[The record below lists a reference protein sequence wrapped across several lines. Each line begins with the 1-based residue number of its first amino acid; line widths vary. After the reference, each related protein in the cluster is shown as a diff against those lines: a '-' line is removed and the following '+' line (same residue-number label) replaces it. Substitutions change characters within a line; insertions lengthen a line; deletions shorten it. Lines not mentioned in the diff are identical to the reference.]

1 MWKMHKIAHHTSQI
15 THPMTRRNRL
25 LFYAVAWF
33 IVLLP
38 FLFWRS
44 TWFGRPLTDQ
54 QISEYLRDDSKPRQ
68 IQHALV
74 QIGERMARGD
84 KGAAQWYPEMVR
96 LATHRVE
103 EIRTT
108 DAWLMGQDAAYPQ
121 FRDTLKAMLK
131 DESQLVRSNA
141 ALSIVRFGDDAGHDQ
156 IVTMLQPTVVT
167 SPRAGRVTAVAKAGT
182 PINHGTMLA
191 HISAGGEEMEVRAP
205 ITGRIRS
212 VAVREDTDVAAGAEL
227 AVIEPGTEQV
237 WEALRALYLIGRME
251 DIPVIKP
258 FALDSPNYPE
268 RIVQQAKATE
278 GAIKAR
284 AAKASNLPA
293 VDLKNCKFDQD
304 DPLLHVHAGESSKIP
319 FKLGESDRK
328 APIVSFQITEDGRA
342 INVRLK
348 RSSGVANTDQQ
359 ALEAVSR
366 WLLRKHHGC
375 GGFIEAEA
383 AVMVDP
389 W

>member
-1 MWKMHKIAHHTSQI
+1 MESNTPLPGTDEQTQTAKPRMST
-15 THPMTRRNRL
+15 RNRL

-54 QISEYLRDDSKPRQ
+54 QIGEYLRDESKPRQ

-84 KGAAQWYPEMVR
+84 KSATQWYPEMVR

-108 DAWLMGQDAAYPQ
+108 DAWLMGQDNTQAQ
-121 FRDTLKAMLK
+121 FRETLKAMLK

-141 ALSIVRFGDDAGHDQ
+141 ALSLVRFGDDAGHDQ
-156 IVTMLQPTVVT
+156 IVTMLQPTLVT
-167 SPRAGRVTAVAKAGT
+167 APRSGRITAVAKAGT

-191 HISAGGEEMEVRAP
+191 HISAGGEEVEVRAP

-212 VAVREDTDVAAGAEL
+212 VAVQEDSEVAAGADL
-227 AVIEPGTEQV
+227 GVIEPGTEQV

-251 DIPVIKP
+251 DIPLIKP
-258 FALDSPNYPE
+258 FQLDTPTYPE
-268 RIVQQAKATE
+268 RIVQQAKETE
-278 GAIKAR
+278 RAIRARDAGALKVQTE
-284 AAKASNLPA
+284 S
-293 VDLKNCKFDQD
+293 LKNCTLERG
-304 DPLLHVHAGESSKIP
+304 PAGYNIGESRNIDAKTGKP
-319 FKLGESDRK
+319 LHEL
-328 APIVSFQITEDGRA
+328 PIVTFWITEEGRVW
-342 INVRLK
+342 NLRLK
-348 RSSGVANTDQQ
+348 RSSGFVDIDRQ
-359 ALEAVSR
+359 ALEAASR
-366 WLLRKHHGC
+366 WRYGKHRC
-375 GGFIEAEA
+375 GVVMAEA
-383 AVMVDP
+383 AVKLDLM
-389 W
+389 